1 MSQYAVFGLQ
11 LTSEIDLPELPRG
24 TGPADVAI
32 RTGPPP
38 EPLDDPVVD
47 SVLYQAAPGRL
58 RLEVPNVATYLASD
72 GTDVLVAPHH
82 GSSEITTAAF
92 VRAVDPQIFLYG
104 SVLGAIL
111 QQRGILT
118 IHASAVTDGERA
130 ILFAGSSGHGKST
143 LAAAFLDD
151 GYRLLSDD
159 VVAIRSYPDRGA
171 VAAAAYPEIKLW
183 ADALKRLK
191 IDAEGL
197 RRVREQLDKSYVS
210 NVERFAAEPMPVSHV
225 YILNSHNRDEF
236 VLRAAMG
243 REKLGFLVRNTYR
256 RNFLDGLGGKE
267 AHFDGCVTLSQ
278 HARVVSVIRPKANF
292 RIDEL
297 RRQIQADL
305 DGVEAA
311 S

>member
-1 MSQYAVFGLQ
+1 
-11 LTSEIDLPELPRG
+11 LPRG
-24 TGPADVAI
+24 TGPAEVAI
-32 RTGPPP
+32 RRGPTP
-38 EPLDDPVVD
+38 EPLAHPVVD

-72 GTDVLVAPHH
+72 GTDVVVAAHH
-82 GSSEITTAAF
+82 DAAANE
-92 VRAVDPQIFLYG
+92 VRLFLYG

-130 ILFAGSSGHGKST
+130 ILFAGASGHGKST
-143 LAAAFLDD
+143 LAAAFLDA
-151 GYRLLSDD
+151 GYQLLSDD
-159 VVAIRSYPDRGA
+159 VVAIRSRPAGA
-171 VAAAAYPEIKLW
+171 FAAAAYPEIKLW
-183 ADALKRLK
+183 ADALKRLE
-191 IDAEGL
+191 IDAAGL

-210 NVERFAAEPMPVSHV
+210 AIERFSAEPMPVSHV

-236 VLRAAMG
+236 VLTAATGRA
-243 REKLGFLVRNTYR
+243 KLGFLVRNTYR

-267 AHFDGCVTLSQ
+267 AHFDGCVTLSN
-278 HARVVSVIRPKANF
+278 HARVVSVVRPSGNF

-305 DGVEAA
+305 DGVAEA

>member
-11 LTSEIDLPELPRG
+11 LSSEIDLPELPRG
-24 TGPADVAI
+24 TGPAEVTIRAGAI
-32 RTGPPP
+32 PA
-38 EPLDDPVVD
+38 PLVDPVVD
-47 SVLYQAAPGRL
+47 SVLYQAAPGQL
-58 RLEVPNVATYLASD
+58 RLEVPNIATYLASA
-72 GTDVLVAPHH
+72 GTDVVVAAHPD
-82 GSSEITTAAF
+82 AAPNE
-92 VRAVDPQIFLYG
+92 VRLFLYG

-130 ILFAGSSGHGKST
+130 ILFAGPSGHGKST
-143 LAAAFLDD
+143 LAACFLDA

-159 VVAIRSYPDRGA
+159 VVAIRSDPSRGA

-183 ADALKRLK
+183 ADALARLE

-210 NVERFAAEPMPVSHV
+210 AVERFAAEPMPVSHV

-236 VLRAAMG
+236 VLTAATGRA
-243 REKLGFLVRNTYR
+243 KLGFLVRNTYR

-267 AHFDGCVTLSQ
+267 AHFEGCVALSK
-278 HARVVSVIRPKANF
+278 HARVVSVVRPTGSF

-297 RRQIQADL
+297 RRQIQADMDL
-305 DGVEAA
+305 VAEA

>member
-24 TGPADVAI
+24 TGPAEVTI

-72 GTDVLVAPHH
+72 GTDVVVAAHPDA
-82 GSSEITTAAF
+82 GADE
-92 VRAVDPQIFLYG
+92 VRLFLYG

-130 ILFAGSSGHGKST
+130 ILFAGPSGHGKST
-143 LAAAFLDD
+143 LAAAFLDV

-159 VVAIRSYPDRGA
+159 VVAIRSYPGRGA

-183 ADALKRLK
+183 ADALKRLE

-197 RRVREQLDKSYVS
+197 RRVRSKLDKSYVS

-225 YILNSHNRDEF
+225 YILHSHNRDEF
-236 VLRAAMG
+236 VLTAATGRA
-243 REKLGFLVRNTYR
+243 KLGFLVRNTYR

-278 HARVVSVIRPKANF
+278 HARVVTVIRPRANF

-305 DGVEAA
+305 DGVEEA